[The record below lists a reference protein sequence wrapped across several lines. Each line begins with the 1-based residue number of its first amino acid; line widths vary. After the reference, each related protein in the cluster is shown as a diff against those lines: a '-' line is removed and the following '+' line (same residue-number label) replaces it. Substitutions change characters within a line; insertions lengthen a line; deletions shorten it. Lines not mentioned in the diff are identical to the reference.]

1 MSEKALLC
9 QWDARHL
16 PWPADRVDLVVSDPP
31 YAVMNKDEINRG
43 KKMKPILR
51 RIEWDEM
58 DIYEWMGLMS
68 GFMRE
73 MYRVC
78 RKGATAYVFCAHE
91 ELGRLREIGQFNGWL
106 YRMPVAVHHTNPAPK
121 VHPYTF
127 QSSIETCAM
136 FTKEKG
142 NTFNAENGGKCHNF
156 YEFPSPNGHDRVHAT
171 QKSLDL
177 ILQLVLMSSNPGD
190 VVCDPFLGSG
200 VTGEACRIA
209 NRRFLGGDNNFHYVR
224 DMASFKVFNRASAK
238 QVADLPM
245 FEGIV

>member
-9 QWDARHL
+9 QWDARHI
-16 PWPADRVDLVVSDPP
+16 PWPADRVDLIVSDPP
-31 YAVMNKDEINRG
+31 YAVMSMDDIPRAG
-43 KKMKPILR
+43 KMPAIRR
-51 RIEWDEM
+51 RIAWDEM
-58 DIYEWMGLMS
+58 DVYEWMGLMS

-73 MYRVC
+73 AYRVC

-91 ELGRLREIGQFNGWL
+91 MLGDLRDIGQFNGWL
-106 YRMPVAVHHTNPAPK
+106 YRMPVVWHRTNPAPK
-121 VHPYTF
+121 VRITTF

-156 YEFPSPNGHDRVHAT
+156 YEYPSPSGHDRVHPT

-177 ILQLVLMSSNPGD
+177 IVQLILMSSNPGD
-190 VVCDPFLGSG
+190 VVCDPFVGSG
-200 VTGEACRIA
+200 VTGEAA
-209 NRRFLGGDNNFHYVR
+209 KLTNRLFIGGDNNFQYVR

-238 QVADLPM
+238 QVADLNM
-245 FEGIV
+245 FEGVV